1 MRVGEE
7 VADAAVA
14 QHLVDARR
22 VAALRQPD
30 ALRPLA
36 EVALELA
43 AADLDL
49 GAHGVR
55 VDAHQRQ
62 EAVRRA
68 AGDELQ
74 LAGVEEAAEAV
85 EQVVVVLVDED
96 LAGRA

>member
-1 MRVGEE
+1 MP
-7 VADAAVA
+7 AVA
-14 QHLVDARR
+14 QQLVDAGR

-30 ALRPLA
+30 ALRPPA

-55 VDAHQRQ
+55 VDGHQRQ

-68 AGDELQ
+68 AGDELE
-74 LAGVEEAAEAV
+74 LAGLEEAAEA
-85 EQVVVVLVDED
+85 ELR
-96 LAGRA
+96 LL